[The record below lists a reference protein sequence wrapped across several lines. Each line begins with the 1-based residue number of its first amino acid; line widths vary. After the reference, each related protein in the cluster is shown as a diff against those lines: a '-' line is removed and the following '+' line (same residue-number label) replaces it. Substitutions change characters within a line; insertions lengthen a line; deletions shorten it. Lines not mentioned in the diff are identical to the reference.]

1 MDLSEVVLEELGL
14 ATADEPSVPV
24 LTLINRVRRRLGRSA
39 AVGLDIP
46 AVLLGLAEQGRLRLP
61 EGTGLFAEVFS
72 ASDGSDAP
80 EGGPEAAGGA

>member
-1 MDLSEVVLEELGL
+1 MEVSEIVLEELAL
-14 ATADEPSVPV
+14 AVADAESVPV

-46 AVLLGLAEQGRLRLP
+46 TVLARLAEQGRLRLP

-72 ASDGSDAP
+72 AEETPG
-80 EGGPEAAGGA
+80 GGPDRVGG

>member
-1 MDLSEVVLEELGL
+1 MDLSEVVLEELEL
-14 ATADEPSVPV
+14 ATDEAESVPV

-72 ASDGSDAP
+72 VGSGSDAP
-80 EGGPEAAGGA
+80 EGGPDAAGGT

>member
-1 MDLSEVVLEELGL
+1 MEVSEIVLEELAL
-14 ATADEPSVPV
+14 AVADVESVPV

-46 AVLLGLAEQGRLRLP
+46 TVLSQLAEEGLLRLP

-72 ASDGSDAP
+72 AGETP
-80 EGGPEAAGGA
+80 GGGPDPADG